1 MDNLNEL
8 LRKAQKGD
16 KDAFG
21 QIYKIYFNKIYRYC
35 RIQLSSEEAAQDTA
49 QETFFK
55 AWKAISTFS
64 NYDGSSIQAYLFR
77 IARNTI
83 IDLSRKKPE
92 LSLDNALEVETNDNF
107 EDELNKKEDIEMVQQ
122 ALLKLEE
129 DDRQIVVLRFFEEMP
144 HEQIAQ
150 VTGLNTGTIRVK
162 LHRVLNKLKEII
174 DGRL

>member
-8 LRKAQKGD
+8 LRKAQKGN

-35 RIQLSSEEAAQDTA
+35 RIQLSSEETAQDVA

-83 IDLSRKKPE
+83 IDFSRKKPE

-107 EDELNKKEDIEMVQQ
+107 EDELDKKEDIELVQQ

-129 DDRQIVVLRFFEEMP
+129 EDRHLVVLRYFEEMP
-144 HEQIAQ
+144 HERIAQ
-150 VTGLNTGTIRVK
+150 ITRVNTSSIRVK
-162 LHRVLNKLKEII
+162 LHRILKKLKGII